1 MLIFLSDTKVFLI
14 LLQQW
19 EYMFLFSISII
30 NRYSCRKLFTVY
42 IRIPQFSY
50 SGIGCIFLPTTT
62 CLCFKLIETCQFQ
75 NE

>member
-42 IRIPQFSY
+42 IRIPP
-50 SGIGCIFLPTTT
+50 ILIFRHWLHLLTHHH
-62 CLCFKLIETCQFQ
+62 LSLL
-75 NE
+75 